1 MITEPSTRA
10 TFLLPPHDPPR
21 GGDEPGMRHH
31 AVGGAHTEA
40 VDVPGTQ
47 ERLDGLDAGEA
58 TVRAQRLHRLLR
70 LGHGGHIG
78 SPDPAGAQRL
88 ARVWDDAPGLRQVQE
103 ESVHRTIR
111 DPRIDVERPQDQVLH
126 WAEQA
131 LDVPHRLPGKVLPY
145 LVGDDP
151 ASGADRAQQR
161 HCQRAR
167 PRSRLEDRR
176 ARVDVAPEQQHA
188 EVLRV
193 DHLRAAGHLQDE
205 LGQGGTQDEEALPA
219 GRLHADPFLLTDQ
232 GIEREFAAAQVVEA
246 PGLEDDKI
254 AAAPSVEEENGL
266 TLHQRPRPRP
276 QVLTPRGVTC
286 SRTQSTIC
294 CSEVPGVKIS
304 AMPAV
309 RSGAMSS
316 SGIIPPAKTT
326 MSSAP
331 RSRRNWM
338 IRGKRALCAPERM
351 ERPIASTSSWIALF
365 TIISG
370 VWCRPV

>member
-78 SPDPAGAQRL
+78 NPDPAGAHRL

-103 ESVHRTIR
+103 ESVHRAIR
-111 DPRIDVERPQDQVLH
+111 DSRIDVLRPEDQVLH

-131 LDVPHRLPGKVLPY
+131 RDVPHRLSGKVLPY

-151 ASGADRAQQR
+151 AGGADCAQQR

-193 DHLRAAGHLQDE
+193 DHLRTAGHLQDE
-205 LGQGGTQDEEALPA
+205 LGQGGTQDEQALPA
-219 GRLHADPFLLTDQ
+219 GRLHGDPFLLTDQ

-246 PGLEDDKI
+246 PSLEDDEI
-254 AAAPSVEEENGL
+254 AAA
-266 TLHQRPRPRP
+266 
-276 QVLTPRGVTC
+276 
-286 SRTQSTIC
+286 
-294 CSEVPGVKIS
+294 
-304 AMPAV
+304 

-316 SGIIPPAKTT
+316 SGMIPPAKTT